1 MPNNVYVFQ
10 FQAKLVDHLI
20 NGLLKYTYFFVEMEK
35 RSFQEKRSP
44 SKNSGTPKQRFKP
57 PLFGNDEKHPG
68 PQGPTQ
74 SIQLEPPIAGKIR
87 APRSA
92 ERTQSRKSESSISGE
107 NVFQDET
114 SKFPNSKMLA
124 KSLPNTSQAP
134 SAGDFDIM
142 KLQH

>member
-1 MPNNVYVFQ
+1 
-10 FQAKLVDHLI
+10 
-20 NGLLKYTYFFVEMEK
+20 MEK

-57 PLFGNDEKHPG
+57 PLFGNDEKHSG
-68 PQGPTQ
+68 AQGPTQ

-114 SKFPNSKMLA
+114 SLFPNSKLLA
-124 KSLPNTSQAP
+124 KSLPNTSQAT
-134 SAGDFDIM
+134 STGNFDII

>member
-1 MPNNVYVFQ
+1 
-10 FQAKLVDHLI
+10 
-20 NGLLKYTYFFVEMEK
+20 MEK

-57 PLFGNDEKHPG
+57 PLFGNDEKHSG

-87 APRSA
+87 APRST

-114 SKFPNSKMLA
+114 SLFPNSKLLA
-124 KSLPNTSQAP
+124 KSLPDTSQVP
-134 SAGDFDIM
+134 SAGNFDIM